1 MSVVNVGMWSWNLVD
16 VRALFTFVSSGTQC
30 TVLCWLHAVTH
41 TPTQTPYTL
50 TKKFNISHNL
60 YNLLWQAIKY
70 LVSYL
75 LFISL
80 SVLGFVFFFPS
91 SFSLRPKG
99 SVAEFHVEVLKG
111 FRVYTLVSCL
121 HSCLL
126 LNKGSFV
133 QSPLECFLNMFQA
146 VWAGN

>member
-1 MSVVNVGMWSWNLVD
+1 MLACGAEIWLTLEPSSPLSRLVRSALWSADFMQWH
-16 VRALFTFVSSGTQC
+16 THT
-30 TVLCWLHAVTH
+30 HAH
-41 TPTQTPYTL
+41 TPTQTPYGIA
-50 TKKFNISHNL
+50 KAWKFHTTFAELCDSNKMLNVIPT
-60 YNLLWQAIKY
+60 
-70 LVSYL
+70 L
-75 LFISL
+75 LFL
-80 SVLGFVFFFPS
+80 YLFFVFFFL